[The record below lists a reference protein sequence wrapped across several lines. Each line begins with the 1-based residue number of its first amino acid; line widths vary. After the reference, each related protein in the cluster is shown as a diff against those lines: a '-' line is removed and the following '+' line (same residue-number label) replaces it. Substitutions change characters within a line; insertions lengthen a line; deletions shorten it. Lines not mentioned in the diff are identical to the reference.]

1 MLCLQ
6 ASQLAK
12 EMLCLESIKLTNLMV
27 IRLAYRREEE
37 GRTYWTL
44 FFFFFFFFF
53 FFINDRGWEQTY
65 EVDPWQIGLPSSF
78 LQPPPPETL

>member
-37 GRTYWTL
+37 VRTYWT
-44 FFFFFFFFF
+44 FF

-78 LQPPPPETL
+78 CTPPLKLCDFS